1 MQLPIQLGQ
10 GETVPGGGEDQ
21 APRVV
26 LQPGGQPLPQGEQV
40 VLLEDVG
47 GNVEHRQLTI
57 LWLTEGVL
65 AGQHCSHLGTERS
78 FQVFYKKV
86 VRLPNPPAAS
96 CTGFREPDRDHP
108 IGSSKVLRRIHKPLS
123 PPQTSRSW
131 CPW

>member
-1 MQLPIQLGQ
+1 MQLPVQLGQ
-10 GETVPGGGEDQ
+10 RETVPGGGEDQ

-65 AGQHCSHLGTERS
+65 AGQHCSHLGTERII
-78 FQVFYKKV
+78 QVTYNKV
-86 VRLPNPPAAS
+86 VRFPNPPANS
-96 CTGFREPDRDHP
+96 CSGFREPDRD
-108 IGSSKVLRRIHKPLS
+108 
-123 PPQTSRSW
+123 Q
-131 CPW
+131 